1 MNMIDNRLKTLA
13 QSDMR
18 HRYYMRD
25 VAHKLG
31 MHYIIVSRHL
41 QTIGKLMS

>member
-18 HRYYMRD
+18 HRCYMRD

-31 MHYIIVSRHL
+31 MHYITVSRHL
-41 QTIGKLMS
+41 RTIGKPMS